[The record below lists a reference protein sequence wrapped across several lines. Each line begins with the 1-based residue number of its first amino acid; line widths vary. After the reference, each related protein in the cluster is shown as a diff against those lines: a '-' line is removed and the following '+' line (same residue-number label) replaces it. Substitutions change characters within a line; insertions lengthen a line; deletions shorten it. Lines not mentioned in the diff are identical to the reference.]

1 MLMADAFVAL
11 SADDRREALLTASS
25 KTGRP
30 AYLLEKDVWVVWTLN
45 ALYQADFGQH
55 LVFKGGTS
63 LSKAYGG
70 LIRRFS
76 EDIDLTY
83 DIRQLLPDKMQA
95 EDEEP
100 IPPSKSQQGKWNDL
114 VRKRLPEWIAGTVLP
129 VLHSALES
137 SGLSAV
143 LVHEG
148 DKVRVVYEP
157 IADRIDYINP
167 EVVLE
172 FGARS
177 TGEPAGVRD
186 IECDAAAALPQLEFP
201 VASPRVMAAER
212 TFWEKATAAHV
223 YCLQGK
229 LQLRYARHWY
239 DLAQLE
245 TAGIAAA
252 AIADREL
259 AAQVARHKQ
268 AFFEMKDSE
277 GAVILYTG
285 AIQGSLRLV
294 PDGELLEHLSEDYAA
309 MIGGGMFD
317 EEPASFDQLMVQ
329 CRAIEAAVNAQAATK

>member
-1 MLMADAFVAL
+1 MADAFVAL

-30 AYLLEKDVWVVWTLN
+30 AYLLEKDVWVVWTLR

-70 LIRRFS
+70 LIKRFS

-100 IPPSKSQQGKWNDL
+100 IPTSKSQQSKWNSL
-114 VRKRLPEWIAGTVLP
+114 VRERLPEWIACTVLP
-129 VLHSALES
+129 ALQTELEA
-137 SGLSAV
+137 SGLDAV
-143 LVHEG
+143 LAHEG

-157 IADRIDYINP
+157 MADRIGYISP

-177 TGEPAGVRD
+177 TGGPASVKD
-186 IECDAAAALPQLEFP
+186 IQCDAAAALPQLVFP

-229 LQLRYARHWY
+229 LQLRYARHWH
-239 DLAQLE
+239 DLAQLWRV
-245 TAGIAAA
+245 GIAAA
-252 AIADREL
+252 AIANREL
-259 AAQVARHKQ
+259 ATQVARHKQ
-268 AFFEMKDSE
+268 AFFETKDSE
-277 GAVILYTG
+277 RAVILYAG
-285 AIQGSLRLV
+285 AIEGSLRLV

-309 MIGGGMFD
+309 MIDGGMF
-317 EEPASFDQLMVQ
+317 EEAPAPFDQLMEQ
-329 CRAIEAAVNAQAATK
+329 CRAIEAAVNAQAATP